1 MFRWRGF
8 WLFYL
13 LALSVVVEPLAPAQ
27 GNEFFMYFGTYTGF
41 KFVSQSLTHG
51 VGNSHSEGIY
61 VSRFDAD
68 TGAMGAPELAARI
81 VNPAFLVIS
90 PNHKFL
96 YAITEDPLSV
106 GPPFDHSSYVTAF
119 AIDSAT
125 GKLRFINSLPT
136 GGTSTCFLSMDKT
149 GKFVF
154 FANFGSG
161 SVSVLRVKDDGSL
174 GEQTAFMQHVGHG
187 GSNLPVQTSPHPHS
201 VMVSPDNRYLI
212 VSDLGMDRVLVY
224 HFNENTGALSPLDPP
239 SIRVKDG
246 AGPRHLIFDHQGKF
260 AYQVNEMGS
269 TISAFAWNA
278 SEGTLSTLQET
289 KITSG
294 EPDVRSGSA
303 ELQLSNDGKFLYESN
318 RLSRDYDRLPG
329 TIGIYAVDPAK
340 GILTELEYSPSG
352 GTMPRSF
359 GIDPT
364 GRYLFALHQLSN
376 NVVQFKVDLATGKIS
391 RTGKE
396 IKVDTPVCIQF
407 VLAH

>member
-1 MFRWRGF
+1 MFSWRSVCLAF
-8 WLFYL
+8 FL
-13 LALSVVVEPLAPAQ
+13 LVSVFGGPLATAQ

-41 KFVSQSLTHG
+41 KYVSQSITHG
-51 VGNSHSEGIY
+51 VGTSHSEGIY
-61 VSRFDAD
+61 VSRFNAN
-68 TGAMGAPELAARI
+68 TGEMSAPELAAKV
-81 VNPAFLVIS
+81 VNPAFLAIS
-90 PNHKFL
+90 PNHRFL

-106 GPPFDHSSYVTAF
+106 GPPFDHSSYASAF

-125 GKLRFINSLPT
+125 GKLRLINSLPT

-187 GSNLPVQTSPHPHS
+187 GSNLPVQTSAHPHS
-201 VMVSPDNRYLI
+201 VMVSPDNRHLI
-212 VSDLGMDRVLVY
+212 VSDLGMDRVLIY
-224 HFNENTGALSPLDPP
+224 HFDQNTGALSPLDPP
-239 SIRVKDG
+239 SIRVEDG
-246 AGPRHLIFDHQGKF
+246 DGPRHLIFDHQGKF
-260 AYQVNEMGS
+260 AYQLNEMGS
-269 TISAFAWNA
+269 TISIFAWNA
-278 SEGTLSTLQET
+278 SKGMLSTVQEA

-294 EPDVRSGSA
+294 GPDIRSGSA

-318 RLSRDYDRLPG
+318 RLSHDYDRLPG
-329 TIGIYAVDPAK
+329 TIGIYAVDPSK
-340 GILTELEYSPSG
+340 GTLAELEYSPSG

-376 NVVQFKVDLATGKIS
+376 NVVQFKVDAPTGKIS
-391 RTGKE
+391 KTGKE

-407 VLAH
+407 VPAP